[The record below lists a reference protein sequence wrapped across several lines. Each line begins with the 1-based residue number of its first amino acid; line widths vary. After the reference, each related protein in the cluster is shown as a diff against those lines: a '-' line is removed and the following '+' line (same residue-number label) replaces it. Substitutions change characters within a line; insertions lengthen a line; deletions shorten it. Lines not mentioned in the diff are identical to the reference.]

1 LLSSLLFR
9 VLLARDSKA
18 RERREDS
25 KTWER
30 REQTNVIEEKYDKI
44 LD

>member
-1 LLSSLLFR
+1 MGEKGGIAKHGR
-9 VLLARDSKA
+9 G
-18 RERREDS
+18 ERDS
-25 KTWER
+25 KTWEK